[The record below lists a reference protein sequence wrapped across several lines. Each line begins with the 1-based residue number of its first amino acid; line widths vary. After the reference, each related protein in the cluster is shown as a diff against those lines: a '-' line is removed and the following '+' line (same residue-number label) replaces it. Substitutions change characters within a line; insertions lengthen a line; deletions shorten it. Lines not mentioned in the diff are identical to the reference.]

1 MKPKHETET
10 GAGLA
15 AAHGSATVG
24 EFTDSRGRVR
34 QCEVIGVLEDC
45 DELLKIRYVRNR
57 RVVIGYL
64 LPCQFR
70 ADARRREQDRLRHM
84 EAHSNDIYGESPNAD
99 VSGVERKP

>member
-1 MKPKHETET
+1 MTPPTT
-10 GAGLA
+10 PDCNRDAPASFA
-15 AAHGSATVG
+15 APSGSATVG

-45 DELLKIRYVRNR
+45 DELLKIRYVRNG

-64 LPCQFR
+64 LRCQFR

-84 EAHSNDIYGESPNAD
+84 EAHSNDIYGESPN
-99 VSGVERKP
+99 SSSMK